1 VAGKQVLEPG
11 DIIAV
16 WSDAVS
22 QIDVTMSIL
31 EIT

>member
-1 VAGKQVLEPG
+1 VLEPG

-16 WSDAVS
+16 WSDVVS